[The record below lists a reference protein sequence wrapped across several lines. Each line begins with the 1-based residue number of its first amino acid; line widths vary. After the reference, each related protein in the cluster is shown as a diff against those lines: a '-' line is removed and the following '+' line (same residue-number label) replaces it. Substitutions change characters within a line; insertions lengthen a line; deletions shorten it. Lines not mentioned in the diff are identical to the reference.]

1 MKHDATTLRTKKAL
15 AESLKN
21 LMQSKPFSK
30 ITVSEITRDCGVN
43 RKTFYYHF
51 EDVYDLLKWM
61 LEQEAIEVF
70 KQFDLLVDYRDALAF
85 VMDYVDQNKHILN
98 CAVDSVGRTELKRFF
113 YQDFIGIAHMMV
125 DGAEREGGTHTSE
138 DFRQFLC
145 ELFTEALAGVLIESF
160 RPGKKWDRDKALNY
174 ITTILRSSILAALR
188 EAEKQGL

>member
-61 LEQEAIEVF
+61 LEQEAIEVV
-70 KQFDLLVDYRDALAF
+70 KNFDLF
-85 VMDYVDQNKHILN
+85 VNLEEAITFAN
-98 CAVDSVGRTELKRFF
+98 AAAAISVT
-113 YQDFIGIAHMMV
+113 
-125 DGAEREGGTHTSE
+125 
-138 DFRQFLC
+138 
-145 ELFTEALAGVLIESF
+145 
-160 RPGKKWDRDKALNY
+160 RPGAQP
-174 ITTILRSSILAALR
+174 SIPSR
-188 EAEKQGL
+188 AETDAMLQGE